1 MQDNVAYIVENNAI
15 LNALYSVVK
24 ESGNRIEVMKGAKAA
39 DYSLPTEQ
47 DDLVTV
53 TLGNDTVLRT
63 KLLIGA
69 DGVNSLVRKKLN
81 VKYISWKYN
90 QKGIVA
96 TLKLSEPTEN
106 IVAWQRFLTTGPV
119 ALLPLSDDQ
128 CSLVWTVSLP
138 MSEKLLEMPEEEFVD
153 TLNSAL
159 WNEENKNS
167 VVDSAVS
174 TLKNMISS
182 IFPGAESV
190 RQLPPSILSVEPNSR
205 AAFPLGLGHAAEY
218 VAPRV
223 ALIGDSAHRVH
234 PLAGQGVNLGFG
246 DVECLTEC
254 LETSVY
260 NGECVG
266 NLDSLLDYEMK
277 RQRHILSTML
287 AIDALHRLY
296 KTEFTPIVLMRSL
309 GVTALDVL
317 HPIKKQIMHQAS
329 G

>member
-1 MQDNVAYIVENNAI
+1 MKEVKKLTVWESCSDARIAFQHEGMQDNVAYIVENNAI

-63 KLLIGA
+63 KLL
-69 DGVNSLVRKKLN
+69 
-81 VKYISWKYN
+81 
-90 QKGIVA
+90 
-96 TLKLSEPTEN
+96 PTEN